1 MLRQQIK
8 LNVDLIYLDIGIAM
22 FEKEMLSIKT
32 LSTSSNKSCKQ
43 GYNVIQVLTLLQ
55 TSSQKLIQVGLAKI
69 FNENFLIMSI

>member
-1 MLRQQIK
+1 VLRQQIK